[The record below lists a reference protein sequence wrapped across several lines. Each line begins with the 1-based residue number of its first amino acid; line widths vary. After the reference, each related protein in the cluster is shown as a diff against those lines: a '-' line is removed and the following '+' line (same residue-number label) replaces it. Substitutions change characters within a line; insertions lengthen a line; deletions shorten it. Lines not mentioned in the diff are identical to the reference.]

1 MQRAARK
8 IPMASLYERY
18 VLPHFIRC
26 ACGGRPIMR
35 QRKKVVPRATG
46 RVLEIGIGS
55 GLNLPFYDP
64 ARVESVTGVD
74 PSAEMRAMAEQAPRP
89 KGLAVTIAEGTGESL
104 PFADRSFDTVLAT
117 YTLCSVAAVE
127 RVLAETRRVLKPDG
141 AFLFCEHGL
150 SPDGDVA
157 RWQRRLD
164 PMWKLIAGNCRL
176 SRPVA
181 RTIAANGFAIADVD
195 TMYLPKTPRF
205 AGWNEWGLA
214 RPA

>member
-1 MQRAARK
+1 
-8 IPMASLYERY
+8 MASLYERY
-18 VLPHFIRC
+18 VLPRLIGC
-26 ACGGRPIMR
+26 ACGGRPITR
-35 QRKKVVPRATG
+35 QRKKIVPRATG
-46 RVLEIGIGS
+46 RVLEIGIGG

-74 PSAEMRAMAEQAPRP
+74 PSAELRAMAEGAPRA
-89 KGLAVTIAEGTGESL
+89 KGLSVSIQGGAGENL
-104 PFADRSFDTVLAT
+104 PFADRAFDTVLAT
-117 YTLCSVAAVE
+117 YTLCSVNAVE
-127 RVLAETRRVLKPDG
+127 RVLAEARRVLKPGG
-141 AFLFCEHGL
+141 ALLFCEHGL

-164 PMWKLIAGNCRL
+164 PLWKAIAGNCHL

-181 RTIAANGFAIADVD
+181 KTIAANGFAIVDVD

-205 AGWNEWGLA
+205 AGWNEWGSA